1 MPDEMNVEQ
10 RKKDID
16 ETTNKV
22 ITLAGDIT
30 NSSETMLPGPLKFAL
45 DHLLKFLN
53 MMIHKLK
60 SAIEWY
66 DREKVFKKFGGTAIV
81 KEFLDKTEEI
91 IEQVKEMNSKGIA
104 NNKSLDSLTD
114 SFVKTID
121 TMFAKECITIDDL
134 NKNSVF
140 SKQLKEIKENIYDET
155 NKKFKEMK
163 DKGLLPERY
172 YEKDNELYI
181 VSQDPLNETLKISK
195 VTYLKDESEN
205 ANVRIELDEELDIT
219 EEELEKDYV
228 PFIPEEPKTFNSQ
241 NDPFKNAVITFG
253 LVRGKALNDAVHEE
267 LERIH
272 NNKYSVRLN
281 QAAESV
287 QQSDGYDFTY
297 DKEKHILKM
306 KNENGL
312 FQFEK
317 KDNEIQAFFFDK
329 TEDWNGVGKGL
340 LVGDWKADKEGH
352 VNVSMQTLDKKFNF
366 QKCLRSTP
374 VRELMYS
381 FGINKSAMDILIGK
395 GGTQEWKE
403 VKAEERHKVTEIYK
417 SIKDKG
423 ANVQLNSEDNG
434 KMGIGISSMKKNNKE
449 YTLFLS
455 FDENGNPENIFR
467 QKSSVSGNKAM
478 EKIFTIEDNTF
489 KPTLNLS
496 REYSNAGFRY
506 CINVLNAE
514 LAEKGIEP
522 ITLGKKDVNHKKTA
536 KGEQNENN
544 NSR

>member
-1 MPDEMNVEQ
+1 MPDEKNKTENKIAEETVSE
-10 RKKDID
+10 ID
-16 ETTNKV
+16 GLVNKSDG
-22 ITLAGDIT
+22 LSD
-30 NSSETMLPGPLKFAL
+30 NMLPGKLKFAL
-45 DHLLKFLN
+45 DSILKFLRL
-53 MMIHKLK
+53 IRDKLK

-66 DREKVFKKFGGTAIV
+66 DSEKVFKKFGGAAVI
-81 KEFLDKTEEI
+81 KEFLEKTDEI
-91 IEQVKEMNSKGIA
+91 IEQVKEMNSKGIS
-104 NNKSLDSLTD
+104 NNEK
-114 SFVKTID
+114 ID
-121 TMFAKECITIDDL
+121 KFSGKITSIFNTMMAKEGMSIDDL
-134 NKNSVF
+134 NSVSTA
-140 SKQLKEIKENIYDET
+140 SKQLTEIKESIYEET
-155 NKKFKEMK
+155 AKKFREMR

-219 EEELEKDYV
+219 EEELEKNYA
-228 PFIPEEPKTFNSQ
+228 PFVPEEPKTFNSQ
-241 NDPFKNAVITFG
+241 NDPFKVAVITFG
-253 LVRGKALNDAVHEE
+253 LVRGKAINEAVHEE
-267 LERIH
+267 MERIY
-272 NNKYSVRLN
+272 NNQYSVRLN

-306 KNENGL
+306 KNEKGF

-340 LVGDWKADKEGH
+340 LVGDWKADKDGH

-374 VRELMYS
+374 VKELMYS

-478 EKIFTIEDNTF
+478 EKIFTIEDNAF

-522 ITLGKKDVNHKKTA
+522 ITLGKKDVNHIKTA
-536 KGEQNENN
+536 KGEKNENS